1 MSRKL
6 LSTEKRTTRKEAA
19 EKIHSLAD
27 KISEGRVDLKAGN
40 DSVNLEPT
48 HQVEFELDVE
58 EEQDGDIS
66 LEIEVEWSET
76 ETSEELEI
84 Q

>member
-6 LSTEKRTTRKEAA
+6 LKTTKKMSREDAA

-27 KISEGRVDLKAGN
+27 KIGKGQVELKAGN
-40 DSVNLEPT
+40 DSVNLQPSE
-48 HQVEFELDVE
+48 QVEFELEVE
-58 EEQDGDIS
+58 EEKDGDLSI
-66 LEIEVEWSET
+66 EIEVEWPEKGN
-76 ETSEELEI
+76 SEELEI